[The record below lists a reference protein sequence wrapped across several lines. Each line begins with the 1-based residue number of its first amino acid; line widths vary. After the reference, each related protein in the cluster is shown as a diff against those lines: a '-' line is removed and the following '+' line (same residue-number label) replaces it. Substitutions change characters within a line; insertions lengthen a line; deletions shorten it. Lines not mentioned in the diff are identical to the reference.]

1 MKKTLCLLLALL
13 LAVGLS
19 MPALAGELPA
29 LRLGVE
35 GGSLTL
41 TLEDN
46 SAARSLLSQL
56 PLTLTFED
64 YNGTEKIAYL
74 PEGLDL
80 SDAPDSCDPDVGTLA
95 YYAPWGNLCI
105 FYQDFRYSQ
114 GLVPLGKLEGDMALL
129 TATAGNFTATLGETT
144 ENHNHSTTLIAYF
157 TRLDN
162 TEATLDEIIAGGG
175 PYGSLGNSWAD
186 RDVDA
191 IASASLTVMG
201 ERVLGN
207 TQAIAEMIQAETGG
221 DLFSIQTSQS
231 YPVHYDDLIEKGADE
246 NGDEARPPLKSS
258 IANMDQYDTVFL
270 GFPDWW
276 YDMPMAVCHFLE
288 SYDFTGKTV
297 IPFVTSASSGFAG
310 STRRMQG
317 LLTDAN
323 LVEDGLEVR
332 MYDVANAQATVHDWL
347 VDLGKVRFFDE
358 YFRES
363 QERRYERSHPSG
375 A

>member
-1 MKKTLCLLLALL
+1 MKKTLSLLLALL
-13 LAVGLS
+13 LAAGLS
-19 MPALAGELPA
+19 LPALAENLPM
-29 LRLGVE
+29 LQLSVE

-64 YNGTEKIAYL
+64 YNGTEKIAYP
-74 PEGLDL
+74 PEELDL
-80 SDAPDSCDPDVGTLA
+80 SDAPASCDPDVGTLA

-105 FYQDFRYSQ
+105 FYQDFRYSD

-129 TATAGNFTATLGETT
+129 TAAAGTFTATLGEAT
-144 ENHNHSTTLIAYF
+144 ENHTHSSTLIAYF

-175 PYGSLGNSWAD
+175 PYGSLGNTWAD

-201 ERVLGN
+201 DRVLGN

-231 YPVHYDDLIEKGADE
+231 YPVYYDDLIEQGADE
-246 NGDEARPPLKSS
+246 NGNEARPPLKSS
-258 IANMDQYDTVFL
+258 VANMDQYDTVFL

-288 SYDFTGKTV
+288 AYDFTGKTV
-297 IPFVTSASSGFAG
+297 IPFVTSASSGVAG
-310 STRRMQG
+310 STRRMQE
-317 LLTDAN
+317 LLADAN
-323 LVEDGLEVR
+323 FIEEGLEVR
-332 MYDVANAQATVHDWL
+332 MYDVANAQTKVHDWL
-347 VDLGKVRFFDE
+347 VELGIV
-358 YFRES
+358 
-363 QERRYERSHPSG
+363 P
-375 A
+375 